1 MKISKFDKQNLK
13 AIRAEVDIALKAI
26 SDKYGINLKI
36 GNMSYADGRFT
47 TKLEGIAEA
56 NKDAEQNNL
65 KMWASVIGVD
75 INKTFRDNMGT
86 VHTLV
91 KYDNKKRTAPWITQ
105 GSNGKQYKM
114 TDEQVR
120 RNFGGTPVGG
130 KLEVVE
136 VPFGPRR

>member
-1 MKISKFDKQNLK
+1 MKITKFDKQNLQIVRK
-13 AIRAEVDIALKAI
+13 EVDIALKAI
-26 SDKYGINLKI
+26 SDKYGINLTI

-47 TKLEGIAEA
+47 TKLEGKCEA

-65 KMWASVIGVD
+65 KMWAQIIGVD
-75 INKTFRDNMGT
+75 ISKTFRDNMGT

-91 KYDNKKRTAPWITQ
+91 KHDHKKRTAPWITQ

-114 TDEQVR
+114 TDDQVR
-120 RNFGGTPVGG
+120 RNFGGTPVNG